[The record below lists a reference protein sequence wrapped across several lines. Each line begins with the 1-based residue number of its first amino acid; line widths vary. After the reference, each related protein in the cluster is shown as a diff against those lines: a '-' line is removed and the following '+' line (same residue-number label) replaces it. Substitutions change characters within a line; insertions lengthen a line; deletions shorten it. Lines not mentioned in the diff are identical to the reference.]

1 MSLDLVV
8 RNAALPDGRTGVDIA
23 CAGGRIT
30 AIEPGSIRSVAD
42 LQAYVRR
49 CKAHYW
55 GHSDDTRFL
64 HWLIEREVQFLI
76 GR

>member
-1 MSLDLVV
+1 M
-8 RNAALPDGRTGVDIA
+8 AATGSSRFDSGRSSMVQRKPLA
-23 CAGGRIT
+23 RIT

-64 HWLIEREVQFLI
+64 HWLIEREVQSLT

>member
-1 MSLDLVV
+1 MRWD
-8 RNAALPDGRTGVDIA
+8 T
-23 CAGGRIT
+23 T
-30 AIEPGSIRSVAD
+30 GSIRSVAD

-64 HWLIEREVQFLI
+64 QWLIEREVQSLT